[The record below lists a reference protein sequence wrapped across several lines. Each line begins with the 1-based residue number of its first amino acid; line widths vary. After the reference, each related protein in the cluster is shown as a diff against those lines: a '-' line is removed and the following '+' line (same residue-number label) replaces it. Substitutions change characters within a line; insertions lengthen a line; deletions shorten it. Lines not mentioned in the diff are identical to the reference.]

1 MLAAVWND
9 KPVTLFL
16 LLLLLAQDA
25 PSGKLIASKEP
36 GWPQWRG
43 PRRDGLSD
51 EKGLLQA
58 WPTGGPKLL
67 WKAEGLGRGWSSP
80 IVTGGALYLTGDVGD
95 ELRLFALDLDGK
107 PKWTVPNGKAWT
119 EQYPGARSSIAF
131 SEGRLFHMN
140 AHGRTVALDP
150 ATGRELWAVDALQR
164 FEGVTILW
172 GLSECL
178 LVDGPRVI
186 VTPGGK
192 KASMAALDVKTGDTV
207 WTTEPIE
214 KNEAGYASPILF
226 ELEGRRQIVNYS
238 SRHIF
243 GVDADSGRL
252 LWKRARPSEYIALCF
267 TPVFCGD
274 GVFVTTPGKNGAT
287 RYRLSSRDGQ
297 VAADALWDNKL
308 DSLQGGAV
316 LVDGRVYGAGYEGF
330 KGWGAFDLASGRTV
344 ASTRELAIGSVIH
357 ADGRLY
363 CFSERGE
370 MALVKPT
377 ASGFEFHGRFR
388 LFDEFK
394 KDAWAQPV
402 ICDGRLYLRYH
413 ETLFCYDLRAN

>member
-1 MLAAVWND
+1 M
-9 KPVTLFL
+9 TLFL

-25 PSGKLIASKEP
+25 PAGKLVASPES

-43 PRRDGLSD
+43 PRRDGISD
-51 EKGLLQA
+51 EKGLLPA
-58 WPTGGPKLL
+58 WPAGGPKLL
-67 WKAEGLGRGWSSP
+67 WKTGDLGRGWSSP
-80 IVTGGALYLTGDVGD
+80 IVTGGSLYLTGDVGD

-107 PKWTVPNGKAWT
+107 PKWTSTNGKAWT
-119 EQYPGARSSIAF
+119 GQYPGARASFAF
-131 SEGRLFHMN
+131 SEGSLFHMN
-140 AHGRTVALDP
+140 SHGRVAAFDA
-150 ATGRELWAVDALQR
+150 ATGRETWSVDALQR
-164 FEGVTILW
+164 FEGTNILW
-172 GLSECL
+172 GLAECL

-192 KASMAALDVKTGDTV
+192 KAAMAALDRKTGETV

-214 KNEAGYASPILF
+214 KNDAGYASPILF
-226 ELEGRRQIVNYS
+226 ELDGRRQIVNYS
-238 SRHIF
+238 SRQIF
-243 GVDADSGRL
+243 GVDAGTGRL
-252 LWKRARPSEYIALCF
+252 LWKRPRPSEYIALCF

-287 RYRLSSRDGQ
+287 RYRLSLRDGQ
-297 VAADALWDNKL
+297 VNADALWDHKL

-316 LVDGRVYGAGYEGF
+316 LVDGRVYGAGYENF
-330 KGWGAFDLASGRTV
+330 KGWGAVDLASGQTV
-344 ASTRELAIGSVIH
+344 ASTRELAIGSVIY

-377 ASGFEFHGRFR
+377 ATAFEFTGRFTP
-388 LFDEFK
+388 LDELK

-413 ETLFCYDLRAN
+413 ETLYCYDLRAK